1 MFFFIGGISPRTVTL
16 DRQPRICP
24 NCGRLALYLKR
35 IDHYLSVFFIPLF
48 PVKRSAPFMSCGG
61 CGAKFDEQGRR
72 GFQDLFPK
80 EQKCQ
85 HCGRTIGSDFKYCPS
100 YGNPIIFKTP
110 T

>member
-1 MFFFIGGISPRTVTL
+1 
-16 DRQPRICP
+16 
-24 NCGRLALYLKR
+24 
-35 IDHYLSVFFIPLF
+35 
-48 PVKRSAPFMSCGG
+48 MSCGG